1 MPRSISEL
9 VDNAAEGGVI
19 ASLIYH
25 PEYLLS
31 DNNLQPRFFYNQEN
45 QLLYW
50 GINELVRSGV
60 TKIDPLNLKNVLY
73 SNPGCQRLADKF
85 GLTNLQEYINL
96 ARAAARGTYEEYKL
110 LANTVISLAFR
121 RELCNL
127 SVDIGK
133 ECFNQNITLEDL
145 NEYVNDGVSKVA
157 EKFIFGGDT
166 VQFAEKI
173 DSIWEK
179 ILSNRNADGTVG
191 LPSLLPSLN
200 DYMTFGNG
208 ELVLVAGP
216 TGKGKSSYFLNE
228 ACFALKHGVPVV
240 IVDTELTDEVWFPRL
255 VACLSGV
262 TVRQIK
268 NGRYSKEEE
277 SRINQVIE
285 WLKSENNLVHE
296 YIPIFSK
303 ITIDQI
309 CRKWVNRDKLGF
321 FIYDY
326 IKPSELRGAAEI
338 SQSLGIM
345 ADFLKSIAGNM
356 NIPVLGGLQLNKL
369 TGQVADSMK
378 PERYADV
385 LMYWKEKSTEQLQED
400 GIECGNYYLQVV
412 KNRNG
417 AIHDDESHYI
427 DINFHGDLMNIS
439 EAKTH
444 NPNKTPFDDKDK
456 KKG

>member
-1 MPRSISEL
+1 MARNISEL
-9 VDNAAEGGVI
+9 VDNSAEGGVI
-19 ASLIYH
+19 ATLIYH
-25 PEYLLS
+25 PEFLLS

-45 QLLYW
+45 QVLYW
-50 GINELVRSGV
+50 AINQLVSNGV
-60 TKIDPLNLKNVLY
+60 TTIDALNLKNALC
-73 SNPGCQRLADKF
+73 SNPGVQRVSDRY
-85 GLTNLQEYINL
+85 GLTNIQEYITM
-96 ARAAARGTYEEYKL
+96 AKVASRGTYEEYKL
-110 LANTVISLAFR
+110 LTNTVISLAFR

-133 ECFNQNITLEDL
+133 ECFNEKITLDDL
-145 NEYVNDGVSKVA
+145 NDFVNNGISHIA

-166 VQFAEKI
+166 VQFGEKI
-173 DSIWEK
+173 DSVWEK
-179 ILSNRNADGTVG
+179 ICENRNLDGTVG

-200 DYMTFGNG
+200 DFMTFGRG

-228 ACFALKHGVPVV
+228 ACYSLKHGVPVV
-240 IVDTELTDEVWFPRL
+240 VIDTELTDEVWLPRL
-255 VACLSGV
+255 LACLSGV

-268 NGRYSKEEE
+268 SGRYTNEEE
-277 SRINQVIE
+277 NRIQQAKE
-285 WLKSENNLVHE
+285 WIKKQGLVHE
-296 YIPIFSK
+296 YVPIFNRMV
-303 ITIDQI
+303 IEQI
-309 CRKWVNRDKLGF
+309 CRKWLNKDKLGF

-326 IKPSELRGAAEI
+326 IKPTEKYGAAEI
-338 SQSLGIM
+338 SQSLGLM

-385 LMYWKEKSTEQLQED
+385 LMYWKEKSIEQLRHD
-400 GIECGNYYLQVV
+400 GIECGNYLLQVV

-417 AIHDDESHYI
+417 SIHDEDDYL
-427 DINFHGDLMNIS
+427 DISFKGDLMNIS

-444 NPNKTPFDDKDK
+444 EASPDTPFE
-456 KKG
+456 KG

>member
-1 MPRSISEL
+1 MARNISEL
-9 VDNAAEGGVI
+9 VDNSAEGGVI
-19 ASLIYH
+19 ATLIYH
-25 PEYLLS
+25 PEFLLS

-45 QLLYW
+45 QVLYW
-50 GINELVRSGV
+50 AINQLVSNGV
-60 TKIDPLNLKNVLY
+60 TTIDALNLKNALC
-73 SNPGCQRLADKF
+73 SNPGVQRVSDRY
-85 GLTNLQEYINL
+85 GLTNIQEYITM
-96 ARAAARGTYEEYKL
+96 AKVASRGTYEEYKL
-110 LANTVISLAFR
+110 LTNTVISLAFR

-133 ECFNQNITLEDL
+133 ECFNEKITLDDL
-145 NEYVNDGVSKVA
+145 NDFVNNGISHIA

-166 VQFAEKI
+166 VQFGEKI
-173 DSIWEK
+173 DSVWEK
-179 ILSNRNADGTVG
+179 ICENRNLDGTVG

-200 DYMTFGNG
+200 DFMTFGRG

-228 ACFALKHGVPVV
+228 ACYSLKHGVPVV
-240 IVDTELTDEVWFPRL
+240 VIDTELTDEVWLPRL
-255 VACLSGV
+255 LACLSGV

-268 NGRYSKEEE
+268 SGRYTNEEE
-277 SRINQVIE
+277 SRIQQAKE
-285 WLKSENNLVHE
+285 WIKKQGLVHE
-296 YIPIFSK
+296 YVPIFNK
-303 ITIDQI
+303 MVIEQI
-309 CRKWVNRDKLGF
+309 CRKWLNKDKLGF

-326 IKPSELRGAAEI
+326 IKPTEKYGAAEI
-338 SQSLGIM
+338 SQSLGLM

-385 LMYWKEKSTEQLQED
+385 LMYWKEKSIEQLRHD
-400 GIECGNYYLQVV
+400 GIECGNYLLQVV

-417 AIHDDESHYI
+417 SIHDEDDYL
-427 DINFHGDLMNIS
+427 DISFKGDLMNIS

-444 NPNKTPFDDKDK
+444 EASPDTPFE
-456 KKG
+456 KG

>member
-1 MPRSISEL
+1 MARNISEL
-9 VDNAAEGGVI
+9 VDNSAEGGVI
-19 ASLIYH
+19 ATLIYH
-25 PEYLLS
+25 PEFLLS

-45 QLLYW
+45 QVLYW
-50 GINELVRSGV
+50 AINQLVSNGV
-60 TKIDPLNLKNVLY
+60 TTIDALNLKNALC
-73 SNPGCQRLADKF
+73 SNPGVQRVSDRY
-85 GLTNLQEYINL
+85 GLTNIQEYITM
-96 ARAAARGTYEEYKL
+96 AKVASRGTYEEYKL
-110 LANTVISLAFR
+110 LTNTVISLAFR

-133 ECFNQNITLEDL
+133 ECFNEKITLDDL
-145 NEYVNDGVSKVA
+145 NDFVNNGISHIA

-166 VQFAEKI
+166 VQFGEKI

-179 ILSNRNADGTVG
+179 ICENRNLDGTVG

-200 DYMTFGNG
+200 DFMTFGRG

-228 ACFALKHGVPVV
+228 ACYSLKHGVPVV
-240 IVDTELTDEVWFPRL
+240 VIDTELTDEVWLPRL
-255 VACLSGV
+255 LACLSGV

-268 NGRYSKEEE
+268 SGRYTNEEE
-277 SRINQVIE
+277 NRIQQAKE
-285 WLKSENNLVHE
+285 WIKKQGLVHE
-296 YIPIFSK
+296 YVPIFNRMV
-303 ITIDQI
+303 IEQI
-309 CRKWVNRDKLGF
+309 CRKWLNKDKLGF

-326 IKPSELRGAAEI
+326 IKPTEKYGAAEI
-338 SQSLGIM
+338 SQSLGLM

-385 LMYWKEKSTEQLQED
+385 LMYWKEKSIEQLRHD
-400 GIECGNYYLQVV
+400 GIECGNYLLQVV

-417 AIHDDESHYI
+417 SIHDEDDYL
-427 DINFHGDLMNIS
+427 DISFKGDLMNIS

-444 NPNKTPFDDKDK
+444 EASPDTPFE
-456 KKG
+456 KG